1 MMENILNGGRRV
13 LVLSPHT
20 DDAELGCGGTIVR
33 LISSGADVW
42 VAAFS
47 LAKES
52 LPPGSAPDRLRGE
65 FLCAMRILGVDER
78 RTFIHDFPVRHFLT
92 HRQRVLDN
100 LVELRQKLHPEVVL
114 VTSSTDVHQD
124 HQVLH
129 NEALRTFKDNTLWGY
144 ELPWNSLSFTAQAF
158 VVLNQE
164 HLDRKYAALQAYKSQ
179 FELQRPYFARQFIQ
193 GWAML
198 RGMQVRGEYAEAF
211 EVVRVAWQVG
221 APAEA
226 SSQESSA

>member
-1 MMENILNGGRRV
+1 MMQDILNGTRRV

-33 LISSGADVW
+33 LLAMGAEIS

-52 LPPGSAPDRLRGE
+52 LPSGSAPDRLGSE
-65 FLCAMRILGVDER
+65 FLCAMKTFGIDPQ
-78 RTFIHDFPVRHFLT
+78 RTLVYDFPVRRFSHQ
-92 HRQRVLDN
+92 RQELLDE
-100 LVELRQKLHPEVVL
+100 LVELRRKFKPEVVF

-144 ELPWNSLSFTAQAF
+144 ELPWNSLRFTPQAF
-158 VVLNQE
+158 VILKQE
-164 HLDRKYAALQAYKSQ
+164 HLDCKWAALEAYKSQ
-179 FELQRPYFARQFIQ
+179 IELRRPYFSKEFIQ
-193 GWAML
+193 GLAMV
-198 RGMQVRGEYAEAF
+198 RGMQVRAQYAEAF
-211 EVVRVAWQVG
+211 EVVRVKW
-221 APAEA
+221 
-226 SSQESSA
+226 

>member
-1 MMENILNGGRRV
+1 MMDDILNGTRRV

-33 LISSGADVW
+33 LLEHGAEIT

-65 FLCAMRILGVDER
+65 FLRAMKTIGIDPQ
-78 RTFIHDFPVRHFLT
+78 RTVVYDFPVRRFSHQ
-92 HRQRVLDN
+92 RQELLDE
-100 LVELRQKLHPEVVL
+100 LVELRRKVNPDVVF

-144 ELPWNSLSFTAQAF
+144 ELPWNSLRFTPQAF
-158 VVLNQE
+158 VTLKQD
-164 HLDRKYAALQAYKSQ
+164 HLDHKWAALQAYESQ
-179 FELQRPYFARQFIQ
+179 LELQRPYFSKEFIESLARV
-193 GWAML
+193 
-198 RGMQVRGEYAEAF
+198 RGMQVRAQFAEAF
-211 EVVRVAWQVG
+211 EVVRVKW
-221 APAEA
+221 
-226 SSQESSA
+226 